1 MNRKLY
7 LYSIPMLLALVFGA
21 FAQDAP
27 KDKDARGIDVVGR
40 PGATQAERGDFWLI
54 VIGINEYINFPKL
67 ATAVNDAQEVKKVL
81 LERYGF
87 ETKRLIELYDA
98 DATAK
103 RIYSELRSLSGRI
116 KPDDSLLI
124 YYAGHGN
131 LDEITKSGAWIP
143 VDGARDDPTTWLDND
158 ALKKYLNVDAIK
170 ARHILLISD
179 SCFAG
184 DFFARG
190 GETAPKITDAYV
202 RTAFGKTSREAITSG
217 GKEPVSDKGFANH
230 SVFAHFLLK
239 ALQENTEP
247 YLLPSAVHERVK
259 GGVSQNA
266 RQQTQYGL
274 LTGAGGELGGSFVL
288 FLKGAGKDFDE
299 IERQKQ
305 QQLSQ
310 LSKAEADMKAQN
322 EAVAAEDKARQAK
335 IDDMDRQIREMQKKL
350 GASGQGDSSTL
361 DQIVAMVEQKE
372 RQARELAEMRRK
384 AEAERKQR
392 EQEIAR
398 LKAEEQNKQIETL
411 NADIAKYQ
419 KVAGSEYGKDLRD
432 SAWNALLEKWG
443 LQKGSVPVG
452 NISSLCKMLNLA
464 PPASAGFVEVGIN
477 QQGYKE
483 YRHAATGMVFVLI
496 AGAATAESRPN
507 RESFQMG
514 SNDGEADE
522 KPVHEVTLNSFLIAK
537 YEVTQA
543 QWQKIM
549 GNNPAKFKGDNN
561 PVEQVS
567 WDDCQSFCQ
576 KAGLRLPT
584 EAEWEYAC
592 RGITHPVPSGHPSPR
607 NNRDS
612 VATPQEGTKYY
623 WGNEA
628 NGDYMWYSANSGNTT
643 HPVGQ
648 KRPNG
653 FGLYDMSGNVW
664 EWCQDWYGNY
674 GGNAL
679 TNPTGPASG
688 QYRVLRGG
696 SWVAYD
702 SYCRAAVRYRD
713 VPGYRFYSCGLRCV
727 APIK

>member
-103 RIYSELRSLSGRI
+103 RIYSELRSLAGRI

-143 VDGARDDPTTWLDND
+143 VDGVKDDPTTWLDND

-259 GGVSQNA
+259 GGVSANA

-322 EAVAAEDKARQAK
+322 EVVAAEDRARQAK
-335 IDDMDRQIREMQKKL
+335 IDDLDRQIKELQKKL
-350 GASGQGDSSTL
+350 GASGQGDSTTL

-372 RQARELAEMRRK
+372 RQAKELAGMRRK
-384 AEAERKQR
+384 AEEERKQR

-398 LKAEEQNKQIETL
+398 LKSEEQQKQVDAL
-411 NADIAKYQ
+411 DADIAKYN
-419 KVAGSEYGKDLRD
+419 KVAGSEYGQDLKD

-443 LQKGSVPVG
+443 LQKGSVRTG
-452 NISSLCKMLNLA
+452 DISSLCKMLNVQV
-464 PPASAGFVEVGIN
+464 PASAGFVEIGVN

-483 YRHAATGMVFVLI
+483 YLHAATGMVFVLVP
-496 AGAATAESRPN
+496 AGT
-507 RESFQMG
+507 FQMG
-514 SNDGEADE
+514 SNDGPDNE
-522 KPVHEVTLNSFLIAK
+522 KPIHDVSLNSFLIAK

-549 GNNPAKFKGDNN
+549 GNNPSYFKKGDLPAEAASAQAGNN

-567 WDDCQSFCQ
+567 WDDCQAFCQ

-592 RGITHPVPSGHPSPR
+592 RAAVPTGRQGKS
-607 NNRDS
+607 
-612 VATPQEGTKYY
+612 TKYY
-623 WGNEA
+623 WGNEPDG
-628 NGDYMWYSANSGNTT
+628 NYMWYGEKLEGGH

-648 KRPNG
+648 KKPNG

-664 EWCQDWYGNY
+664 EWCSDWYGDY

-679 TNPTGPASG
+679 TNPTGPSSG

-696 SWVAYD
+696 SLNFNEYFSRSAY
-702 SYCRAAVRYRD
+702 RYRIEPSNRD
-713 VPGYRFYSCGLRCV
+713 NNVGFRCV
-727 APIK
+727 VLK